1 MLSGNDKQSIH
12 GQLFWFLVY
21 RHNSPGLI
29 VLHLSLLPS
38 EQKTSGMGGV
48 FCAKI
53 EKKVDSRRQE
63 EREDWIPFFKG
74 MTEGEG
80 KMKKEDT
87 PPQSSPLK
95 RRGGK
100 KKDMKIIAHTTEEIR
115 GEVTPPS
122 SKSQTIRGL
131 IFATLAK
138 GTSAIKNPLHSQDTV
153 DAIRACRALGANIMV
168 KDDRIVIESD
178 GVPLE
183 SDTTLNTGD
192 SGVTTHFL
200 MPVTGLRG
208 PKGGPITFD
217 CGAQMKERPVES
229 LVTALQRLGLKVKSQ
244 HKNGHCPLQISG
256 ELFGGKATISGKS
269 SQYLSALLISLP
281 CAKNDSVITVND
293 LQERPYVEMTEM
305 WLREQGIVYTHQKKD
320 SRGKIQ
326 DSSKTNT
333 TTSAYGHSSSTEE
346 EKENEISQDIYT
358 IQGRQSYK
366 PFIKT
371 IPADFSSASYLIAAG
386 ALFDGQVVL
395 HGLDMNDPQG
405 DKALVTILKEMGA
418 DIEIQGNKMTITGG
432 RPLKGM
438 KIDANAIPDMVPTLA
453 VIAAVAKGKTEILNV
468 ANARLKETDRLHSM
482 TEGLTK
488 MGAKVEET
496 KDSLTI
502 SGGKLYGVSVHG
514 FNDHRTV
521 MALSLAG
528 MLASGETF
536 IDTAEAIN
544 KTFPDFVKVMKGLG
558 AKINMR

>member
-1 MLSGNDKQSIH
+1 
-12 GQLFWFLVY
+12 
-21 RHNSPGLI
+21 
-29 VLHLSLLPS
+29 
-38 EQKTSGMGGV
+38 
-48 FCAKI
+48 
-53 EKKVDSRRQE
+53 
-63 EREDWIPFFKG
+63 
-74 MTEGEG
+74 
-80 KMKKEDT
+80 
-87 PPQSSPLK
+87 
-95 RRGGK
+95 
-100 KKDMKIIAHTTEEIR
+100 MKIIAHTTEEIK
-115 GEVTPPS
+115 GEATPPS

-168 KDDRIVIESD
+168 KEDRIVIESD
-178 GVPLE
+178 GVPLL

-217 CGAQMKERPVES
+217 CGAQMKQRPVES

-305 WLREQGIVYTHQKKD
+305 WLREQGIVYTHTF
-320 SRGKIQ
+320 STPR
-326 DSSKTNT
+326 NT
-333 TTSAYGHSSSTEE
+333 TTSASGHSSSTEE
-346 EKENEISQDIYT
+346 EKGERKISQDIYT
-358 IQGRQSYK
+358 IKGRQAYK

-371 IPADFSSASYLIAAG
+371 IPGDFSSASYLIAAG

-502 SGGKLYGVSVHG
+502 SGGKLYGASVHG

-536 IDTAEAIN
+536 VDTAEAIT
-544 KTFPDFVKVMKGLG
+544 KTFPDYVKVMKSLG
-558 AKINMR
+558 AQMNIR

>member
-1 MLSGNDKQSIH
+1 
-12 GQLFWFLVY
+12 
-21 RHNSPGLI
+21 
-29 VLHLSLLPS
+29 
-38 EQKTSGMGGV
+38 
-48 FCAKI
+48 
-53 EKKVDSRRQE
+53 
-63 EREDWIPFFKG
+63 
-74 MTEGEG
+74 
-80 KMKKEDT
+80 
-87 PPQSSPLK
+87 
-95 RRGGK
+95 
-100 KKDMKIIAHTTEEIR
+100 MKIIAHNTIELR
-115 GEVTPPS
+115 GEATPPS

-131 IFATLAK
+131 VFATLAK
-138 GTSAIKNPLHSQDTV
+138 GTSALKNPLHSQDTV

-168 KDDRIVIESD
+168 KEDRIVIESD

-200 MPVTGLRG
+200 MPVAGLRG
-208 PKGGPITFD
+208 PKAGPITFD
-217 CGAQMKERPVES
+217 CGAQMKQRPVET
-229 LVTALQRLGLKVKSQ
+229 LVMALQRLGLKVKPQ

-256 ELFGGKATISGKS
+256 ELFGGKATMSGKS

-281 CAKNDSVITVND
+281 CAKNDSVITVNN

-305 WLREQGIVYTHQKKD
+305 WLREQGIVYSH
-320 SRGKIQ
+320 
-326 DSSKTNT
+326 
-333 TTSAYGHSSSTEE
+333 E
-346 EKENEISQDIYT
+346 EKKGQDIYT
-358 IQGRQSYK
+358 IKGGQAYK

-371 IPADFSSASYLIAAG
+371 IPGDFSSASYLIAAG
-386 ALFDGQVVL
+386 ALFPGQVVL
-395 HGLDMNDPQG
+395 HGLDINDPQG
-405 DKALVTILKEMGA
+405 DKALVEILRTMGA

-432 RPLKGM
+432 KPLKGM

-453 VIAAVAKGKTEILNV
+453 VIAAVAKGKTEIVNV

-488 MGAKVEET
+488 MGAKIEET
-496 KDSLTI
+496 KNSLVI
-502 SGGKLYGVSVHG
+502 SGGKLYGATAHG

-558 AKINMR
+558 ANINMR